1 MLDWLTHAKLPIG
14 LLMFAGMFLALV
26 ARRVRARRASRDFPE
41 LAARLGLR
49 HRPPTRGRG
58 IGTLSGDY
66 AGYHVHI
73 DPDDQRRLTVRFE
86 TSPDVDLRNYEI
98 PRGSPPQMRTYY
110 SGDRKFDAF
119 FKTRYACEQVAARLA
134 KVKNPRKLVESFRGT
149 YYRELKQV
157 NVTHHG
163 VSCVLDFGNPP
174 HLPVDAIEYLLPAM
188 VALARVIEPHE
199 ETGPYNPSH
208 SS

>member
-1 MLDWLTHAKLPIG
+1 
-14 LLMFAGMFLALV
+14 
-26 ARRVRARRASRDFPE
+26 
-41 LAARLGLR
+41 
-49 HRPPTRGRG
+49 
-58 IGTLSGDY
+58 
-66 AGYHVHI
+66 
-73 DPDDQRRLTVRFE
+73 
-86 TSPDVDLRNYEI
+86 
-98 PRGSPPQMRTYY
+98 MRTYY

-119 FKTRYACEQVAARLA
+119 FKTRYASERVAARLA

-174 HLPVDAIEYLLPAM
+174 HLPADAIECLLPAM

-199 ETGPYNPSH
+199 ETGP
-208 SS
+208 